1 MNENYD
7 YKRLTPFKWFVLQN
21 FPFIDE
27 DFDAITNYQLFCKLG
42 EEINKLIESMN
53 LTGQQVEELTNAFN
67 NLKDY
72 VDNYFDNLDV
82 QKEVNT
88 KLDAMVE
95 DGTLAKIINQEIFSD
110 LNNQL
115 STNTQNIR
123 TLQTTVGTHGTQI
136 ESVTNEVNDLKLNKL
151 RKKLYNNYHLF
162 NYPIALNSFFNN
174 IKIFESNDKKNY
186 KHNMTKEKLML
197 NTSNTFYISKDGDD
211 KNDGTSWAT
220 AWKTLTRLVNQV
232 ADNST
237 VYVGEGIYYRPDI
250 PSTGM
255 GYNIFKNLNIIG
267 VGKVI
272 LTMAD
277 NLEYTQNPTYPNVY
291 QAVRSGVF
299 KVIDIRGK
307 ENNVYSEMTKVGSL
321 ADCSVTINSYYEDG
335 TNVYINNG
343 EIVNSNNTLVELA
356 SSNSVLGIQPNTTDN
371 EVYMENIT
379 ILGGNAPCLFIKNN
393 GGNNTVPYVKCYNC
407 KFLYGGSINNVVD
420 VAGSKAIFMDCEA
433 SFGNKD
439 GFNYYLSNNKPS
451 YALEINC
458 KASNN
463 GLTSDNSNNGSTA
476 HGGSQVIR
484 MNGSYYNNKGVN
496 VGDIHDNTISL
507 NFNCNAFDS
516 YSTEET
522 HKADFGALGSLCK
535 MYLYNCFA
543 KGNSNYNI
551 ISFGDSIL
559 YKSNCEYNTTGGN
572 GTIINI

>member
-1 MNENYD
+1 MKEVESL
-7 YKRLTPFKWFVLQN
+7 KPFTK
-21 FPFIDE
+21 
-27 DFDAITNYQLFCKLG
+27 FCKTIGMIPSSYKVSLTY
-42 EEINKLIESMN
+42 EEQLMWLCNYLENTVIPAVNNNAEALEEVQTLFTQLK
-53 LTGQQVEELTNAFN
+53 TWVEH
-67 NLKDY
+67 
-72 VDNYFDNLDV
+72 YFDNLDI
-82 QKEVNT
+82 QEEINT

-95 DGTLAKIINQEIFSD
+95 DGTFNEIINQEIFSD
-110 LNNQL
+110 LNNQV
-115 STNTQNIR
+115 SANTQNIGA
-123 TLQTTVGTHGTQI
+123 LQTTVGTQGTKI
-136 ESVTNEVNDLKLNKL
+136 ENVTNEVNDLKLKKL

-162 NYPIALNSFFNN
+162 NFPIALNSFFNN

-186 KHNMTKEKLML
+186 KHNITKEKLML

-211 KNDGTSWAT
+211 NNDGTSWAT
-220 AWKTLTRLVNQV
+220 AWKTLSRLINQV
-232 ADNST
+232 SDNST
-237 VYVGEGIYYRPDI
+237 VYVGEGIYGRADI

-255 GYNIFKNLNIIG
+255 GYNIYKNLNIIG

-272 LTMAD
+272 LTMSD

-291 QAVRSGVF
+291 QSVRAGVF

-307 ENNVYSEMTKVGSL
+307 ENNVYSEMTKVSSL

-356 SSNSVLGIQPNTTDN
+356 SSNSVLGIQANTEDN
-371 EVYMENIT
+371 DVYMENIT
-379 ILGGNAPCLFIKNN
+379 IIGGNAPCLFIKNN
-393 GGNNTVPYVKCYNC
+393 GGNNTVPTVKCYNC

-451 YALEINC
+451 YGMEINC

-463 GLTSDNSNNGSTA
+463 GLTSNNSNNGSTA
-476 HGGSQVIR
+476 HAGSQVIR
-484 MNGSYYNNKGVN
+484 INGSYYNNKGVN

-516 YSTEET
+516 FSTDET
-522 HKADFGALGSLCK
+522 YKSDFGALGNLCK

-543 KGNSNYNI
+543 KGNSNNNLL
-551 ISFGDSIL
+551 SLGDSIL

-572 GTIINI
+572 GTIINL